1 MEEVSETL
9 TSKWRGSRR
18 TRSGRWTAWRQTRT
32 PSRASGT
39 RSTTSRG
46 EIQDVRS
53 ESRRVDDKLTH
64 AIHDGI
70 LTITNELHRG
80 FLSITDKIHVGN
92 LAIRK
97 EEIDP
102 LKKSVAGLEST
113 RTYQSW
119 AVGIVAIG
127 ILAVLA
133 TLIALVAKGFTG

>member
-1 MEEVSETL
+1 MARVEENTKRALDGMEANEDAIESVRNEVHDV
-9 TSKWRGSRR
+9 
-18 TRSGRWTAWRQTRT
+18 
-32 PSRASGT
+32 
-39 RSTTSRG
+39 RG

-53 ESRRVDDKLTH
+53 EIRRVDDKLTH

-80 FLSITDKIHVGN
+80 FLSITDKIHAGN

-102 LKKSVAGLEST
+102 LERSVAGLEST

-127 ILAVLA
+127 IFAVLA